1 MRPIWFYILKN
12 MKKLLFSA
20 LLAAGLF
27 AAGCSPKGQVQNAQ
41 VPGVGEVIRDT
52 LNGVPCCVYLPE
64 HYADRTEVY
73 PVLYLQ
79 HGMWGN
85 EFDWTLKGNLLGI
98 MDSLLRAGAV
108 REMVVIMPDNC
119 PGRPTSEEEK
129 ANATTGEWEASFAK
143 FMAEAE
149 SEYRISAEPAQRAIA
164 GLSMGGYHTMRVSY
178 VLDGQFEY
186 VAMFSPATFV
196 HNAPTR
202 PRVFWLA
209 IGTEDFLWESF
220 QEYREWLEAEHIE
233 YTYYESTGGHD
244 WPNWQDYLGRFL
256 PKLFQ

>member
-1 MRPIWFYILKN
+1 MHPIWFYILKN

-64 HYADRTEVY
+64 HYVDRTEVY

-108 REMVVIMPDNC
+108 RAWSRCRDC
-119 PGRPTSEEEK
+119 LRPWR
-129 ANATTGEWEASFAK
+129 AADRWFWRWHLAAK
-143 FMAEAE
+143 Q
-149 SEYRISAEPAQRAIA
+149 QRTNFCRR
-164 GLSMGGYHTMRVSY
+164 G
-178 VLDGQFEY
+178 
-186 VAMFSPATFV
+186 
-196 HNAPTR
+196 
-202 PRVFWLA
+202 
-209 IGTEDFLWESF
+209 
-220 QEYREWLEAEHIE
+220 
-233 YTYYESTGGHD
+233 
-244 WPNWQDYLGRFL
+244 
-256 PKLFQ
+256 

>member
-1 MRPIWFYILKN
+1 

-64 HYADRTEVY
+64 HYVDRTEVY

-98 MDSLLRAGAV
+98 MDSL
-108 REMVVIMPDNC
+108 
-119 PGRPTSEEEK
+119 
-129 ANATTGEWEASFAK
+129 
-143 FMAEAE
+143 
-149 SEYRISAEPAQRAIA
+149 
-164 GLSMGGYHTMRVSY
+164 
-178 VLDGQFEY
+178 
-186 VAMFSPATFV
+186 
-196 HNAPTR
+196 
-202 PRVFWLA
+202 
-209 IGTEDFLWESF
+209 
-220 QEYREWLEAEHIE
+220 
-233 YTYYESTGGHD
+233 
-244 WPNWQDYLGRFL
+244 
-256 PKLFQ
+256 